1 MPSLKKQ
8 RIKKSA
14 RKTRRSPVKRSPIKR
29 SPVKRSPKTNKKS
42 VRRSKVASPR
52 GCVAQQSSK
61 YTSRPSPPY
70 PANEC
75 CDRKMMGNDGQMYI
89 SKMDKN
95 GICKWI
101 KL

>member
-1 MPSLKKQ
+1 MPSSRKRSVRRTK
-8 RIKKSA
+8 IKKS
-14 RKTRRSPVKRSPIKR
+14 PVKKRSPI
-29 SPVKRSPKTNKKS
+29 KRSPKTNKKS
-42 VRRSKVASPR
+42 ARVSKVSR
-52 GCVAQQSSK
+52 GCVAQHSSK

-75 CDRKMMGNDGQMYI
+75 CNRKMTGNDGQMYV

>member
-1 MPSLKKQ
+1 MPKRSV
-8 RIKKSA
+8 
-14 RKTRRSPVKRSPIKR
+14 RKAKRSPTKR
-29 SPVKRSPKTNKKS
+29 SPAKRSLSKRSPKTNKKS
-42 VRRSKVASPR
+42 ARKSKVASPR
-52 GCVAQQSSK
+52 GCVAQTTSK
-61 YTSRPSPPY
+61 YTSRSSPPY

-75 CDRKMMGNDGQMYI
+75 CDRKMTGNDGSMYI